1 MLSVSLIIDFW
12 YKHLSLMLQ
21 GRLEET
27 SLRESSLFSVEWVA
41 GRNFKK
47 DKGGF
52 LATYFLVH
60 FYSIIS
66 LFVLMLIIRI
76 VTIYSDVSI
85 DVIIIA
91 RFVSK
96 T

>member
-52 LATYFLVH
+52 DLE
-60 FYSIIS
+60 IIS
-66 LFVLMLIIRI
+66 VWDYRRTTESVPLYPCLMWRRGLDEHLI
-76 VTIYSDVSI
+76 
-85 DVIIIA
+85 
-91 RFVSK
+91 
-96 T
+96 